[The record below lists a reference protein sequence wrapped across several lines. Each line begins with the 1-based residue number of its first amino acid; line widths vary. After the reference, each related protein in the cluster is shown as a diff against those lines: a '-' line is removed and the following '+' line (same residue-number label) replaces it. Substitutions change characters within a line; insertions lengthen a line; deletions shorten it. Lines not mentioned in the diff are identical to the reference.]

1 MSMKLSHPTTYWDA
15 DDAYLILS
23 FLDELSDVLWA
34 TSGPEVIERQ
44 RLEHEQ
50 QQAQHADPP
59 DRDERQLSLS
69 LGWPTDPF

>member
-1 MSMKLSHPTTYWDA
+1 MSLKLPQLTTDWSA
-15 DDAYLILS
+15 DDAYLLLS

-34 TSGPEVIERQ
+34 TYGPGIIEQQ

-50 QQAQHADPP
+50 QQTQHADPP